1 MPPDNATGLL
11 GRDQEL
17 RELEILIGNAR
28 NGRGGSTLLLG
39 DPGIGKTMLLDT
51 ATARLTGVQLIR
63 VDGYEAE
70 STMPFAA
77 AQRLIRPLRDHLPA
91 LPERHRQALLVAA
104 GETDGPP
111 PDRFLVGLGVLGLL
125 GAAGDTV
132 PVVCAIDDAHHL
144 DAESLDVFAFVARRL
159 EAESATLLLAGRDS
173 PALTNQAAGIPARH
187 LTGLPQDAAVRLL
200 MRTLPERID
209 PAVAVQVFAATAG
222 NPLALVDLAGELTVR
237 QLTESS
243 FGDEPLPVG
252 RRLEQHY
259 LRQVRKLGAEA
270 QLWLLIA
277 AADATGN
284 LDLITAVAGD
294 LGLPADVADTAETAG
309 LVELGRSVLF
319 RHPLVRGAAY
329 NAAFGKDRRRVH
341 RALSVR
347 ADELNLVEH
356 AAWHAAKA
364 TLGTDEQVAQ
374 RLERVADLAAE
385 RGGFASRARVLM
397 EAATLTPA
405 GGVRYARL
413 VRAAEAALA
422 AGTSQLA
429 KDLIDEI
436 DEGLLDP
443 VSRGR
448 LTVIGADYA
457 MFVAAPT
464 LTRASADTLEAA
476 RHFHGHDT
484 DLEQAAL
491 IKAWEWALSPERLT
505 AGIEWPELGRRF
517 AEGAALKEGDPAV
530 ILRAISAL
538 ILKPYPDA
546 VPAIRAALDLY
557 ERMDPASMLNYGHG
571 VAALATAVW
580 DAEARHRLLEKF
592 AAAARDTGSLQKLDS
607 ALWVLSL
614 SEALGGTPRQ
624 ALKYMEQV
632 RELRRAIGY
641 DAEHVVNVATLAWS
655 EAARPQVLAMAEA
668 TYAMGFGGV
677 HSTAMAA
684 LATVDIAE
692 GRYAEAY
699 QKLKPFVDDP
709 FFHVTPVTWPDF
721 AEAAAHCGFTAEAF
735 TTAAQLTELAAASGS
750 RWARG
755 VAHRVQAVVHGNEQD
770 FLDAIADL
778 DGAYA
783 AIDEGRAHLAYG
795 EWLRRAKR
803 RRDARPHLRKAADLF
818 ERAGADPFTVRATR
832 ELEAAGETRQES
844 VPGRPAQLTPQELT
858 VAELAAAGRTNA
870 EIGATIFLS
879 VNTVDYHLR
888 KVFQKLGISSRRQL
902 SDRLDHV

>member
-1 MPPDNATGLL
+1 MPPQNATGLL

-28 NGRGGSTLLLG
+28 NGRGGATLLLG

-51 ATARLTGVQLIR
+51 ATAGLIGVRLIR

-70 STMPFAA
+70 ATMPFAA
-77 AQRLIRPLRDHLPA
+77 AQRLIRPLRDHLAA

-125 GAAGDTV
+125 GAAGDTI
-132 PVVCAIDDAHHL
+132 PVVCAVDDAHHL

-173 PALTNQAAGIPARH
+173 TALTNQTAGIPVRR

-200 MRTLPERID
+200 MRSLPEQID
-209 PAVAVQVFAATAG
+209 PAVAVQVFAATGG
-222 NPLALVDLAGELTVR
+222 NPLALVDLAGELSVR

-259 LRQVRKLGAEA
+259 LRQVRKLGAPA

-277 AADATGN
+277 AAASGD
-284 LDLITAVAGD
+284 LDLITAVARD
-294 LGLPADVADTAETAG
+294 LDLPADVADAAETAG

-319 RHPLVRGAAY
+319 RHPLVRSAAY

-341 RALSVR
+341 RALSVH

-436 DEGLLDP
+436 DEALLDP

-464 LTRASADTLEAA
+464 LTRASADMLEAA

-484 DLEQAAL
+484 DLEQGTL

-505 AGIEWPELGRRF
+505 TGIEWDELGRRF

-538 ILKPYPDA
+538 ILKPYPEA

-557 ERMDPASMLNYGHG
+557 ERMDSASMLTYGHG
-571 VAALATAVW
+571 VAALSTAVW

-614 SEALGGTPRQ
+614 TEAVSGAPRRAVQ
-624 ALKYMEQV
+624 YMEQV

-641 DAEHVVNVATLAWS
+641 DAEHVVNVSVLAWS
-655 EAARPQVLAMAEA
+655 EAARPQAIAMAEA

-677 HSTAMAA
+677 HSSAMGA
-684 LATVDIAE
+684 LAIVDIAD
-692 GRYAEAY
+692 GRYLDAY
-699 QKLKPFVDDP
+699 QKLKPFVDDH
-709 FFHVTPVTWPDF
+709 FFHVSPTLWPDF
-721 AEAAAHCGFTAEAF
+721 AEAAAHSGFADEASATAGRL
-735 TTAAQLTELAAASGS
+735 TALADASGS

-755 VAHRVQAVVHGNEQD
+755 VASRVRAIITGNEQD
-770 FLDAIADL
+770 FLDAITGL
-778 DGAYA
+778 DGTYA
-783 AIDEGRAHLAYG
+783 TVDEGRALLAYG

-803 RRDARPHLRKAADLF
+803 RRDARPYLRKAADLF

-888 KVFQKLGISSRRQL
+888 KIFQKLGISSRRQL